1 VVPSRR
7 RFGAVRR
14 LPSGRFQVRYPL
26 PNGRILTAPSTFTTK
41 TAAGRFL
48 TTVEA
53 DLLRGITPAEPA
65 PPVPL
70 QEWAARHVLAQRH
83 RLTPKTYALY
93 DSLLRSC
100 VNSVLGDLQLT
111 TITKM
116 TVREWV
122 ADLSAR
128 PLSPSRVRQAL
139 GLLSQ
144 VLDAAIDE
152 GLLTANPC
160 RGVRGPRLPQTEP
173 RILCPEDVA
182 QLSDRMRPPYG
193 LLVDLLAYG
202 GLRIGEAFARR
213 RRSFDL
219 VGQRLVITESLSETA
234 GRHSFGPTKTHQTRR
249 RVARLPVCRPDRAP
263 GQSCGCCCGRSAVHR
278 PNWQAASLQRL
289 PPLHLGPGRD
299 SCRLGRCH
307 SARATRDVRYL
318 GRRQRWSPGSRP
330 PARPRP
336 DQRHDPPLRAPR
348 RGARP

>member
-1 VVPSRR
+1 
-7 RFGAVRR
+7 
-14 LPSGRFQVRYPL
+14 VRYPL
-26 PNGRILTAPSTFTTK
+26 PDGRILTAPSTFTTK

-100 VNSVLGDLQLT
+100 VNPVLGDLQLSS
-111 TITKM
+111 ITKM

-173 RILCPEDVA
+173 RILRPEDVA
-182 QLSDRMRPPYG
+182 QLSDLMRPPYG

-202 GLRIGEAFARR
+202 GLRIGEAFALR
-213 RRSFDL
+213 RRSVDL

-234 GRHSFGPTKTHQTRR
+234 GRHSFGPTKTHQARAVALPNFLCAALTEHLDDHLAAAADALLFTGRTGKPHHYNAFRRSVWDPAATAAGLDGVTPHALRATCATWVADSAGVLEAARRLGHARTSVTTRHY
-249 RVARLPVCRPDRAP
+249 ARPV
-263 GQSCGCCCGRSAVHR
+263 Q
-278 PNWQAASLQRL
+278 
-289 PPLHLGPGRD
+289 GRD
-299 SCRLGRCH
+299 
-307 SARATRDVRYL
+307 RDVADQL
-318 GRRQRWSPGSRP
+318 DALRRGQQNGSR
-330 PARPRP
+330 
-336 DQRHDPPLRAPR
+336 
-348 RGARP
+348 